1 MRKHLSIFLLL
12 CIISIF
18 LTACSTE
25 QNNAAEAVLSIYN
38 LYIKEETSDVL
49 KLGITE
55 ELALYTLSNHN
66 DSLIQNLQDTINS
79 AGLTVED
86 ATIEEI
92 IVARKSALKTML
104 ATCEITS
111 VKDKTA
117 TVKLKTS
124 YFDEATLTK
133 QATED
138 AIKKAKASDASS
150 EETLLELATKYYT
163 QNLIDSYLAVTPSD
177 EMKELEVN
185 CVLSRNIWVPKDMA
199 SFGTEL
205 WQCSHSLQGADS
217 PCR

>member
-1 MRKHLSIFLLL
+1 MRKHLSTFLLFS
-12 CIISIF
+12 IVSIF

-55 ELALYTLSNHN
+55 EHALHTLSNHN
-66 DSLIQNLQDTINS
+66 DTLIKNLQDTMTS

-92 IVARKSALKTML
+92 ILARKSALKAML

-111 VKDKTA
+111 IENEKT

-124 YFDEATLTK
+124 YFDEATLNQK
-133 QATED
+133 ATED
-138 AIKKAKASDASS
+138 AIKKAKKSDASS
-150 EETLLELATKYYT
+150 QKKLLELATKYYT
-163 QNLIDSYLAVTPSD
+163 QNLIDAYLAVTPSE
-177 EMKELEVN
+177 EMKELEIN
-185 CVLSRNIWVPKDMA
+185 CVLSGNTWIPEDMT

-205 WQCSHSLQGADS
+205 GLIISGQK
-217 PCR
+217 